1 MMRGAVVLAK
11 AGRPIRLRECTAVD
25 EFAGVPALTL
35 PQLPRDANLFDLAAI
50 LEITNPLHGAPLL
63 GTFP

>member
-1 MMRGAVVLAK
+1 MVRGAVVLAK
-11 AGRPIRLRECTAVD
+11 AGRPVRLRECTAVD

-35 PQLPRDANLFDLAAI
+35 RQLPRDAHLFDLAAI
-50 LEITNPLHGAPLL
+50 LEITNPLHGVPFW